1 MRRELGRMT
10 TSLLRSGCDAL
21 LDASIFYSFDRSGF
35 RRHARSFTPGDLD
48 VDLTAKVCLV
58 TGANSGIGFETS
70 RALAGRGA
78 TVWMLCRDRQ
88 RGQRAVE
95 RLRAATGSSR
105 VHLALLDVSDLGAV
119 RRFARE
125 LPAPRVDVLVHNAG
139 VLPDRRLESAD
150 GHEITLATHVL
161 GPWTLTQALAPKLR
175 ASRDA
180 RVVFVS
186 SGGMY
191 TQRLSL
197 DDCEWRRRP
206 YDGVAA
212 YAQTKRMQVVLAELL
227 AEELPAA
234 GVTVS
239 SMHPGW
245 ADTPAVQTSLP
256 RFWKAMQHRLR
267 TPAEGADTVT
277 WLAAS
282 PAARGRS
289 GLFWFD
295 RRPRSTHLLPWTRE
309 SGADR
314 RALRALCAGSAAGSA
329 PVPDAAPVPLKAR
342 RRAASRR

>member
-1 MRRELGRMT
+1 MT
-10 TSLLRSGCDAL
+10 TRLLRSGCDAL
-21 LDASIFYSFDRSGF
+21 LDASILYSFDRSGF
-35 RRHARSFTPGDLD
+35 RRHARSFAPGDLD
-48 VDLTAKVCLV
+48 ADLTGKVCLV

-70 RALAGRGA
+70 QALAGRGA
-78 TVWMLCRDRQ
+78 TVWMLCRDRK
-88 RGQRAVE
+88 RGQRAAEQV
-95 RLRAATGSSR
+95 RAATGSTR

-125 LPAPRVDVLVHNAG
+125 FPLSLVDVLVHNAG
-139 VLPDRRLESAD
+139 VLPDRRVASVD

-161 GPWTLTQALAPKLR
+161 GPWTLTQALLPKLR

-197 DDCEWRRRP
+197 DDCEWHRRP

-227 AEELPAA
+227 AEELRAA
-234 GVTVS
+234 RVTVN

-256 RFWKAMQHRLR
+256 RFWKTMQGRLR
-267 TPAEGADTVT
+267 TPAEGADTVI

-295 RRPRSTHLLPWTRE
+295 RRPRCTHLLPWTRE
-309 SGADR
+309 SSADR
-314 RALRALCAGSAAGSA
+314 QALSALCTGATRAGAADPGA
-329 PVPDAAPVPLKAR
+329 RAKPFKAR

>member
-1 MRRELGRMT
+1 MAARF
-10 TSLLRSGCDAL
+10 LRKSYDAL
-21 LDASIFYSFDRSGF
+21 LDASILCSFDRSGYL
-35 RRHARSFTPGDLD
+35 RHSRSFAAGD
-48 VDLTAKVCLV
+48 VDADLTGRVCLV

-70 RALAGRGA
+70 QALAGRGA

-88 RGQRAVE
+88 RGQRAATQV
-95 RLRAATGSSR
+95 RAATGSKH

-125 LPAPRVDVLVHNAG
+125 FSPPRVDVLVHNAG
-139 VLPDRRLESAD
+139 VLPEQRVASAD

-227 AEELPAA
+227 AEELRDSR
-234 GVTVS
+234 VTVS

-245 ADTPAVQTSLP
+245 ADTPAVRTSLP
-256 RFWKAMQHRLR
+256 RFWRTMQSRLR
-267 TPAEGADTVT
+267 TPAEGADTVI

-309 SGADR
+309 SGAER
-314 RALRALCAGSAAGSA
+314 RALRALCAGVAEQRA
-329 PVPDAAPVPLKAR
+329 PQPDAAAVPLKPR
-342 RRAASRR
+342 RRAASQR